1 MKENLL
7 RKSLFAFAA
16 CALAAGT
23 VACDDGGNES
33 RPDDPAGQSE
43 SERLL
48 SAGVTAFVDRTVI
61 PTYKSLADASIELLA
76 TCETMLDR
84 FNAGQLTTADVEAAD
99 EAWIEAR
106 LYWELSEAFL
116 YGAAGDY
123 NIDPHIDSWPL
134 DRTAL
139 QGILDNENMM
149 AAIEAD
155 PDYAGAN
162 FGYGLLGFHALEYMI
177 FEEGGPRAL
186 DKYTHAQL
194 VFLVSVATDLRDQ
207 CIRLEAAWAGMENVT
222 DEKQQILTDA
232 ELEPS
237 FDYGES
243 MRQAGT
249 GGSLYVSYAAAA
261 EEIIQGCIDIATEVG
276 GQKIGRPAKE
286 GEESYVESPYSRN
299 SQTDFAD
306 NIRSIRNAYQGQ
318 DGIASISDYVKSVD
332 AGLDTEVRATIEEAI
347 RLIEAAPGPF
357 VLRYEDA
364 AWDEAADYCND
375 VLVTTLE
382 RVQETL

>member
-76 TCETMLDR
+76 NCETMLDR